1 MGNFGQHLGRLA
13 IVFALLIAALFF
25 AAPVWA
31 QSLDPAGPASGIVDE
46 QQKIVDE
53 LKQKTDEFETRIAAS
68 RDDDNMLVEI
78 RLQLED
84 LARALLKSG
93 LAFRPR
99 LAEINA
105 RIEQLGPPPGEGQP
119 AEPEII
125 TSERQAL
132 AAEKAKINAV
142 LGAAETLSLRVN
154 GLIDRIAEL
163 RRDLFASLLTKR
175 YDIQDALGGEV
186 VDAFYSESAELGRTV
201 RAWSHFVIQFKL
213 RSALIA
219 TFFAL
224 LAAAILLIG
233 GRRLFGRLIDPDP
246 GLEKPSYLSRL
257 SVAFWSTLLPTAA
270 ISVFLVTTY
279 FLYDYFSVL
288 RPDIGTMMTTLFI
301 VIGIIFFVT
310 QAGQRGAVAA
320 AAELA
325 SDFRR
330 DPGGATA
337 ALAGFVRPW
346 SSPASTCF

>member
-1 MGNFGQHLGRLA
+1 MRNFGQHLGRLA
-13 IVFALLIAALFF
+13 IVFALLIAAPFV

-31 QSLDPAGPASGIVDE
+31 QSADPAGPASGIVDE

-53 LKQKTDEFETRIAAS
+53 LKRKTDEFETRIAAS

-119 AEPEII
+119 AEPEIV

-132 AAEKAKINAV
+132 AAEKAEINVV

-163 RRDLFASLLTKR
+163 RRELFASLLTKR
-175 YDIQDALGGEV
+175 YDIEDALGSEV

-246 GLEKPSYLSRL
+246 GLEKPSYLGRL

-270 ISVFLVTTY
+270 VSVFLVTTY
-279 FLYDYFSVL
+279 FLYDYFNVL

-301 VIGIIFFVT
+301 VIGIIFFVH
-310 QAGQRGAVAA
+310 R
-320 AAELA
+320 LA
-325 SDFRR
+325 SAVLSPRLPNWRLISVETRAARLLLWLVSCDRGLHRHRR
-330 DPGGATA
+330 
-337 ALAGFVRPW
+337 
-346 SSPASTCF
+346 AS